1 MDRRRAITNPTRPW
15 LVFSRLATSVR
26 ATRDLGPRISAP
38 FNAMGIC
45 AKVASACAASPE
57 ERVGAGLAAR
67 RQGKTVRSDAENK
80 TQRSSG
86 WSDRDPK
93 RRLLTATDAEPLIE

>member
-1 MDRRRAITNPTRPW
+1 
-15 LVFSRLATSVR
+15 
-26 ATRDLGPRISAP
+26 
-38 FNAMGIC
+38 MGIY
-45 AKVASACAASPE
+45 AKVASACVASPE
-57 ERVGAGLAAR
+57 ERVGAGIAAK

-93 RRLLTATDAEPLIE
+93 RRLLTATDAKPLIE